1 MLLFS
6 RKNLSVLTDLIL
18 VYSMKLK
25 IKDEF
30 QNQASDMK
38 FLLSRIFF
46 LDLSRY
52 MNTVTYRNNSYI
64 LNLQLLRNKHML
76 DTGTKFY
83 IKSL

>member
-25 IKDEF
+25 IKDEL

-52 MNTVTYRNNSYI
+52 MNTVTYRNNSYS